1 VKIAKRFFLCFFLMA
16 GLFLAPK
23 QSKAN
28 ILTDIIGAIF
38 GSDHGKKKDPAPS
51 NSVPLNGGTAV
62 LIFAGL
68 GLGAW
73 MLLRTKPA
81 TGENA
86 AA

>member
-28 ILTDIIGAIF
+28 ILTDILSALF
-38 GSDHGKKKDPAPS
+38 GGDQNKKKDTPPS
-51 NSVPLNGGTAV
+51 NSVPLDGGTAL
-62 LIFAGL
+62 LIFVGL